1 MAKWVVAAT
10 QVASLAA
17 RMVVA
22 VQAVHMVGGRVVQA
36 SAAGLAAVMEDQH
49 KMLSTCCL
57 CRL

>member
-1 MAKWVVAAT
+1 MVAAT